1 MISTQTKIGIVGGGT
16 TGLYLTILL
25 KSRGFDVCLFERAPK
40 PRVDGCGILMI
51 ASGLQALSIYD
62 RELSNEII
70 QAGIKVSTYE
80 FRNLKGE
87 LAFSNSAAEAEAENG
102 FPAVVVHRENIA
114 KALLRRVNSE
124 NLHFDHSL
132 ESVES
137 NNGKVTAKFRNGQ
150 TWEGDLLIGTDGLNS
165 KVRSFVEP
173 DIQPS
178 YLGDV
183 VWRGIAP
190 NNHIFSEGDFIVFMR
205 ARGVYA
211 NAFNIGQ
218 NRCHWGFF
226 TECEQREDERGLH
239 APKNTQ
245 MPPEELAK
253 LPDTIR
259 QTIEMTPQENIV
271 CRYSYDINPMQRI
284 VADRVIILGD
294 AAHAKSPS
302 RAQGMS
308 SGLEDAV
315 IFTNYL
321 TSSTTID
328 EALATFEQERLPIIH
343 ELQRTSR
350 EKSQT
355 TGRTKKLQTVQ

>member
-1 MISTQTKIGIVGGGT
+1 MISTQTKIGIVGAGT
-16 TGLYLTILL
+16 TGLYLAILL
-25 KSRGFDVCLFERAPK
+25 KNRGFDVSLFERAPQ

-51 ASGLQALSIYD
+51 ARGLQALSIYD
-62 RELSNEII
+62 KKLSDEII
-70 QAGIKVSTYE
+70 QAGVKVNTYE

-87 LAFSNSAAEAEAENG
+87 IAFSNSAAEAEAKNG
-102 FPAVVVHRENIA
+102 FPAVVVHRKDITE
-114 KALLRRVNSE
+114 ALLRRVSSE
-124 NLHFDHSL
+124 NLYFDHSL

-137 NNGKVTAKFRNGQ
+137 NNSKVIARFRNGQ
-150 TWEGDLLIGTDGLNS
+150 FWEGDLLIGTDGLNS
-165 KVRSFVEP
+165 KVRNFVQS

-178 YLGDV
+178 YLGDI

-190 NNHIFSEGDFIVFMR
+190 DNYMFSEGDFVVYIR

-226 TECEQREDERGLH
+226 VECEQPEDEKGLH
-239 APKNTQ
+239 SPRNTQ
-245 MPPEELAK
+245 IPLEELAK

-271 CRYSYDINPMQRI
+271 CRYSYDINPIQRI
-284 VADRVIILGD
+284 VVNRVIILGD

-315 IFTNYL
+315 EFVNYL
-321 TSSTTID
+321 TLSATID
-328 EALATFEQERLPIIH
+328 EALTTFEKDRLPILH

-350 EKSQT
+350 EISQT
-355 TGRTKKLQTVQ
+355 TGRTKKLQTV

>member
-1 MISTQTKIGIVGGGT
+1 MLSTQTRIGIVGGGT

-25 KSRGFDVCLFERAPK
+25 KSRGFDVSLFERAPK

-51 ASGLQALSIYD
+51 ASGLQALSLYD
-62 RELSNEII
+62 TELSNEII
-70 QAGIKVSTYE
+70 QAGIKVSRYE
-80 FRNLKGE
+80 FCNLKGDI
-87 LAFSNSAAEAEAENG
+87 AFSNSAAETEAATG
-102 FPAVVVHRENIA
+102 FPAVVVHREDIA
-114 KALLRRVNSE
+114 KALLRRINLE
-124 NLHFDHSL
+124 NLYFDHSL

-137 NNGKVTAKFRNGQ
+137 NNDKVTAKFRNGQ
-150 TWEGDLLIGTDGLNS
+150 SWEGDLLIGTDGLNS

-173 DIQPS
+173 EIQPS
-178 YLGDV
+178 YLGDI
-183 VWRGIAP
+183 VWRGIMP
-190 NNHIFSEGDFIVFMR
+190 NNHTFSEGDFVVYMR
-205 ARGVYA
+205 AHGVYA

-226 TECEQREDERGLH
+226 IEREQAEDEKGLP
-239 APKNTQ
+239 APQNTQ
-245 MPPEELAK
+245 IPPEEFAK
-253 LPDTIR
+253 LPDVMR

-315 IFTNYL
+315 VFANYL
-321 TSSTTID
+321 TSSATVD
-328 EALATFEQERLPIIH
+328 EALATFEKERLPIIH
-343 ELQRTSR
+343 ELQLTSR
-350 EKSQT
+350 EMSQK
-355 TGRTKKLQTVQ
+355 TGRTKKLQTVK